1 MMRCAILFSIVAIIF
16 GVDTAWAQ
24 TSESVEIGAQIPW
37 ANIGELD
44 STDVGF
50 GGRASWHP
58 SRWIGVEGELNF
70 FPSDIPDS
78 RPVSSS
84 RVEGLFGVT
93 AGPWI
98 NQWRPFA
105 RVRPGFLT
113 VGSAPGP
120 IVCLAIFPPPLS
132 CTLAAGATLFAF
144 DLGGGVEVRL
154 PGRTL
159 VRLDL
164 GDRMVR
170 YPSPSIDIDGGVH
183 DNDFIGHAFRFA
195 IGAGWRF

>member
-1 MMRCAILFSIVAIIF
+1 MRRAILISIVAIIL
-16 GVDTAWAQ
+16 GVDSAWAQ
-24 TSESVEIGAQIPW
+24 SSQSFEIGAQIPW

-50 GGRASWHP
+50 GGRASWQL

-78 RPVSSS
+78 QPVSSN

-93 AGPWI
+93 VGPQI

-105 RVRPGFLT
+105 RIRPGFLT
-113 VGSAPGP
+113 VGSSPGP
-120 IVCLAIFPPPLS
+120 VVCLAIFPPTLP

-144 DLGGGVEVRL
+144 DLGGGVDVRL
-154 PGRTL
+154 SGKTF

-170 YPSPSIDIDGGVH
+170 YPSPVIDSAGEVH
-183 DNDFIGHAFRFA
+183 DNDFIGHDFRLA